1 MTRKYFQSREDRAKL
16 DGMYECILCACC
28 MTSCPSLLVESRVL
42 PGPSSSDAGLPVDCR
57 LAGSVHGR
65 AFWHGVN
72 DTMKLYRCH
81 GIMNCTNCCPK
92 GLDPAKAI
100 VHLKEQVAETYK
112 DGWKSMMTEQIVK
125 NKGRESGMM
134 YM

>member
-1 MTRKYFQSREDRAKL
+1 MTDQDRAKL

-28 MTSCPSLLVESRVL
+28 MTSCPSYWSTGPVAEASLMLVAAGMQRQAYRWIADSR
-42 PGPSSSDAGLPVDCR
+42 DQFTEER
-57 LAGSVHGR
+57 LA
-65 AFWHGVN
+65 WVN